1 MTDPQKSPANQRQ
14 PSASASLTW
23 KSGLLAVSLAVVMA
37 GSALVARLDQSAQA
51 AQVAQTA
58 QAVEATSTPA
68 PTQTEVQTQGQQPA
82 RLAPLPARPLF
93 QQPVTRT
100 RRS

>member
-1 MTDPQKSPANQRQ
+1 MTMTDPQKPPVNQRQ

-37 GSALVARLDQSAQA
+37 GSALVARFDQSAQ
-51 AQVAQTA
+51 TA
-58 QAVEATSTPA
+58 RTARTVEATSTPA

-82 RLAPLPARPLF
+82 RLAPLPAKPLF

>member
-1 MTDPQKSPANQRQ
+1 MTMTDPQKSPANQRQ

-37 GSALVARLDQSAQA
+37 GSALVARFDQSAQG
-51 AQVAQTA
+51 AQTA

>member
-1 MTDPQKSPANQRQ
+1 MTMTDPQKSPANQRQ

-37 GSALVARLDQSAQA
+37 GSALVARFDQSAR
-51 AQVAQTA
+51 TA
-58 QAVEATSTPA
+58 RTVEATSTPA

>member
-1 MTDPQKSPANQRQ
+1 MTMTDPQKSPANQRQ

-37 GSALVARLDQSAQA
+37 GSALVARFDQSAQG
-51 AQVAQTA
+51 AQTA
-58 QAVEATSTPA
+58 RTVEATSTPA

-82 RLAPLPARPLF
+82 RLAPLPTRPLF

>member
-1 MTDPQKSPANQRQ
+1 M
-14 PSASASLTW
+14 ASARRAAGWLIA
-23 KSGLLAVSLAVVMA
+23 GLGALAMRAPFVAAGDAEVLELAVRERLIST
-37 GSALVARLDQSAQA
+37 AR
-51 AQVAQTA
+51 T
-58 QAVEATSTPA
+58 VEATSTPA

-82 RLAPLPARPLF
+82 RLAPLPAKPLF

>member
-37 GSALVARLDQSAQA
+37 GSALVARFDQSAQT
-51 AQVAQTA
+51 AQTA
-58 QAVEATSTPA
+58 RTVEATSTPA

>member
-1 MTDPQKSPANQRQ
+1 MTMTDPQKSPANQRQ

-37 GSALVARLDQSAQA
+37 GSALVARFDQSAQT
-51 AQVAQTA
+51 AQTA
-58 QAVEATSTPA
+58 QTVEATSTPA

>member
-1 MTDPQKSPANQRQ
+1 MTMTDPQKSPANQRQ

-37 GSALVARLDQSAQA
+37 GSALVARFDQSAQT
-51 AQVAQTA
+51 AQTA
-58 QAVEATSTPA
+58 RTVEATSTPA